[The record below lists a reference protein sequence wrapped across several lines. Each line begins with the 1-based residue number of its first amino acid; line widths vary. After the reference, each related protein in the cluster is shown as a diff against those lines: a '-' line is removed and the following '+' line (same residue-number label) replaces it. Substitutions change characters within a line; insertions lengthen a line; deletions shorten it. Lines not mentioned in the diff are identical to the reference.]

1 VTPWLSV
8 VIPTVGRDTLEQ
20 TLDSLA
26 AQPESSGVEVVVVAD
41 THGGFTA
48 QLEQARRLTRSRDHV
63 WLELDAGLHCVGQPQ
78 RTMGARAATAAWV
91 WFSQDDNIS
100 AKDALATIEMATDQQ
115 VRPRPLFFKM
125 RTYWGDVVWRSPY
138 LALGNIDAD
147 CMVFPRHIAHAVT
160 WGLRYE
166 GDYDAAIEAVTLSNN
181 DVAWINE
188 VVSIG
193 RPSPKERWWSLP

>member
-1 VTPWLSV
+1 MTPWLSV
-8 VIPTVGRDTLEQ
+8 VIPTVGRDTLHH

-48 QLEQARRLTRSRDHV
+48 ELDQARQLVRRAGHV

-78 RTMGARAATAAWV
+78 RTAGARAATAAWV
-91 WFSQDDNIS
+91 WFGQDDNIAARDS
-100 AKDALATIEMATDQQ
+100 LAAIEMAIDQQ
-115 VRPRPLFFKM
+115 PRDRPLFFKM
-125 RTYWGDVVWRSPY
+125 RTYWNDVVWRTPS

-147 CMVFPRHIAHAVT
+147 CLVLPRAIAHAVK

-166 GDYDAAIEAVTLSNN
+166 GDYDAAVEALTLSNN

-188 VVSIG
+188 IVSLG
-193 RPSPKERWWSLP
+193 RPSPAAFWWQ